1 MASHVAVTSRAAGV
15 AAVASTS
22 TRSRPPQTPRCA
34 RRASRSVLSRSA
46 SRDDV
51 ETDDDGTTSAS
62 DLVELECGGVSVSPR
77 GFVALMVRKGV
88 KDRIPRAANE
98 VEVMRGADPS
108 ADLAPEIASEFVLP
122 VLITD
127 LDEDAEAARS
137 ARAQTML
144 QLLQDPPCDM
154 GIQLPYAALEEVTG
168 VTGGAVLGAVLVGKA
183 SFGDC
188 VSGAERDG
196 EPKNEKRASSSSSSS
211 SFVWESTLLAG
222 AGAEQSAVDVLGGA
236 SEAWQCLALARRYE
250 QYGCRVFATKEA
262 LAGAATKKS
271 FSAFFGDETDDAV
284 ADADAGAA
292 AEPAALTVSTVRRA
306 FPRMQTVNES
316 RAIAAEAREKFLWQP
331 FAAAVAED
339 DAPGETDGDDETP

>member
-1 MASHVAVTSRAAGV
+1 M
-15 AAVASTS
+15 
-22 TRSRPPQTPRCA
+22 
-34 RRASRSVLSRSA
+34 
-46 SRDDV
+46 
-51 ETDDDGTTSAS
+51 
-62 DLVELECGGVSVSPR
+62 SVSPR

-127 LDEDAEAARS
+127 LDEDAEAAQS

-183 SFGDC
+183 SFGDG
-188 VSGAERDG
+188 VSGGDG

-271 FSAFFGDETDDAV
+271 FSAFFGDETDGT
-284 ADADAGAA
+284 DADAGAA